1 MAENDVPSWDDL
13 PTDSNAPSWDD
24 LPAEGETP
32 KGPIAKGFD
41 EYAKG
46 SNSLGDKISQGF
58 NDLKREVAPLFKGLE
73 PLKEP
78 AKDVGRAIGTGMD
91 VLNRV
96 AGTAFSA
103 VADPFID
110 PTASSEVFDFKS
122 YAMADRENGPSE
134 YPILD
139 KYFPVG
145 LGEHVGYPIGS
156 SIFKNIA
163 EAIKSIGGETAED
176 TAYVIDA
183 FAPGA
188 GMASSLIASTI
199 MPLPKVGGLT
209 KAGRAAEKIGK
220 LESGVA
226 RQFYTG
232 QRGIGGEFGG
242 AFGFPSKEIILK
254 SKSAGRLVDKVNQA
268 VTKAEL
274 ADIRM
279 NPLRAGRKL
288 MTKSPSP
295 LVNLAVEDMNM
306 ALNGVYKYQDDFVKG
321 SYLKSSAM
329 GVDLVDDANRAR
341 FYNAIETPGT
351 SKMSG
356 KDRAVFNYLDGNLR
370 QEVAKTRAAGV
381 PVVEKAFKVD
391 IKGGAAIDK
400 PNLAQKYVP
409 RNASLDKTQKLMASK
424 TVKRMEDSEKLVNAL
439 TDTQYGGKKMGSFQR
454 KRSIMTRNGMNEY
467 MKERYD
473 IDDFFHDD
481 VVLAYGEKIADLQRA
496 RIQKEFADKII
507 GAFGKNADEYSQI
520 VEEAANKVRTQRAT
534 GIVPTSDDVFMAS
547 LQNRMFDSKDGGAFV
562 RYKDLPV
569 PVKNRLTAIGALSGD
584 AKDFKNMK
592 LPEEIAD
599 YISDVMYKPNLNEW
613 AEGFLAYQNAMKGFM
628 FANPGYH
635 GRNMVESY
643 GRAMSLGAGTTE
655 HILATAAMT
664 RNKGAFAK
672 YYDEFKELNSGLTL
686 ASALDDPTKLVRG
699 KLLVPKSYA
708 QADNAQKLLFR
719 SFKEI
724 GSKGRWKEFLTD
736 LRAGKKN
743 IRDNPL
749 FKFSTEFGN
758 AGENMSRFAVFGTL
772 RQEGYKATE
781 AMRKLN
787 RVFPDYQITREGLRK
802 TQLAAPFA
810 NYFIKNAETTLKLL
824 AENPRGLALMGPQ
837 GALQRSLENWAGFD
851 PERTYKFK
859 ELHGGWARDTV
870 YTSIMP
876 SADYLEQNPDLVK
889 ELLSKFNSQLIPGD
903 VIWSRLPSNYHALSQ
918 LDPRKMH
925 ENFGPL
931 IVGLYAATGVDP
943 FTGKELITENTGD
956 ENIGRA
962 KAFLKEMTGPIV
974 PHAMIPVLQKGME
987 TMFGQYTDSL
997 LKMGLP
1003 EQMITGIMGS
1013 KAEKAQKKAKKAMTK
1028 LKTLWMGGATELDM
1042 QAFIQVDVRLKAES
1056 RLLNSLLIDEDAT
1069 KKNIDNAVD
1078 GYVES
1083 MDAVVQIIDTAFEY
1097 NSVISENGGE
1107 QQPEI
1112 DFALDQVMENPP
1124 AEQPVLDEA
1133 VEGGWEDLEDL
1144 EDMDRE
1150 PQSVEGGLT
1159 PTQIPQQD
1167 MDPNPRG
1174 WENLDDIK
1182 GALDMPLDMG
1192 SEYNLATPEGNLKRE
1207 FDIEDRVMENIVEQ
1221 NPNATLEELIEKIK
1235 EAENYRKW
1243 QKNDSLQIDR
1253 YDPSR
1258 MPASDDNNIAQ
1269 QESIL
1274 GKEPIGSTD
1283 NNYEKYLRRLG
1294 LSDELIKQEL
1304 AKVSESSSKKEA
1316 TKEDVQD
1323 IADEIQKMT
1332 FKERDLIFSTID
1344 PKTNR
1349 PINMATPEGTKAA
1362 QRLFEGFYEQ
1372 KIKEIYPNASPEFMK
1387 DILIEVLKRS
1397 GDLEKGANAGTREVA
1412 DSDWV
1417 DLESIGREP
1426 ASDNS
1431 SKGE

>member
-1 MAENDVPSWDDL
+1 MAENDVPSWDDLPTDSNAPSWDDL

-41 EYAKG
+41 EYVKG

-134 YPILD
+134 YPRLD

-635 GRNMVESY
+635 GRNMIESY

-1150 PQSVEGGLT
+1150 PQSIFSETPENEMLGRASLMTKGGL
-1159 PTQIPQQD
+1159 PPS
-1167 MDPNPRG
+1167 DPNSSPMDTS
-1174 WENLDDIK
+1174 NFV
-1182 GALDMPLDMG
+1182 PLDEIPMD
-1192 SEYNLATPEGNLKRE
+1192 SSN
-1207 FDIEDRVMENIVEQ
+1207 DIPMDEDGVTTLDGP
-1221 NPNATLEELIEKIK
+1221 PN
-1235 EAENYRKW
+1235 
-1243 QKNDSLQIDR
+1243 DR
-1253 YDPSR
+1253 G
-1258 MPASDDNNIAQ
+1258 PASDPAA
-1269 QESIL
+1269 EALSSIRNL
-1274 GKEPIGSTD
+1274 EEEQALLNGLDLSTP
-1283 NNYEKYLRRLG
+1283 
-1294 LSDELIKQEL
+1294 Q
-1304 AKVSESSSKKEA
+1304 
-1316 TKEDVQD
+1316 
-1323 IADEIQKMT
+1323 
-1332 FKERDLIFSTID
+1332 
-1344 PKTNR
+1344 
-1349 PINMATPEGTKAA
+1349 GTKDLGD
-1362 QRLFEGFYEQ
+1362 RYFEHFRRKIEEQ
-1372 KIKEIYPNASPEFMK
+1372 FGDKSPEFKK
-1387 DILIEVLKRS
+1387 DLLDSIIFNM
-1397 GDLEKGANAGTREVA
+1397 LEKQKGANAGTREVA

-1431 SKGE
+1431 SKGD